1 MIRASLWVKSTRVG
15 ELLGD
20 VAAYFRGSE
29 DAPDHWRGMEMFL
42 NNPVTADDPR
52 LTAVYDNFRRNL
64 ADICGIARRRR
75 MPRSS
80 FRPWP

>member
-1 MIRASLWVKSTRVG
+1 MIRASLWAKSTRVG
-15 ELLGD
+15 ELLGN
-20 VAAYFRGSE
+20 VVAYFRGKRN
-29 DAPDHWRGMEMFL
+29 APGHWRGMEMFL

-52 LTAVYDNFRRNL
+52 LAAVYDNFRRNL
-64 ADICGIARRRR
+64 TDICRSPAAG